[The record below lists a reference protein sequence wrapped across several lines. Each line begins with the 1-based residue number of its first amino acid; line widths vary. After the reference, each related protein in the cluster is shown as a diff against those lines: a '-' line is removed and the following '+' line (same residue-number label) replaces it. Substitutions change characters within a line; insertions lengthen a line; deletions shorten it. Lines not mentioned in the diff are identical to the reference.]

1 MPHKE
6 QINILAK
13 LRGKQMAYYYYYN
26 KEHLSEEEIYEVK
39 ANICVL
45 SNALSNLLK
54 NN

>member
-1 MPHKE
+1 MSKKE

-13 LRGKQMAYYYYYN
+13 LRGKQMAYYYNN

-39 ANICVL
+39 ANIYVL